1 MAISFKHPTNGHIK
15 ECPEGFSWTTFFFN
29 AWVPL
34 LRKQWG
40 VFAIT
45 LFTGGLAGLYFMFT
59 INKIFA
65 SHLLELGYSP
75 ATELDHDRLKSLGIQ
90 ISNGKT
96 NVIEHKE
103 PEKVAA

>member
-1 MAISFKHPTNGHIK
+1 MAISFKHPTNEHIK

-75 ATELDHDRLKSLGIQ
+75 LSELDQEKLKAIGLHIAKSDTKI
-90 ISNGKT
+90 
-96 NVIEHKE
+96 IEHGV
-103 PEKVAA
+103 PEKLSA